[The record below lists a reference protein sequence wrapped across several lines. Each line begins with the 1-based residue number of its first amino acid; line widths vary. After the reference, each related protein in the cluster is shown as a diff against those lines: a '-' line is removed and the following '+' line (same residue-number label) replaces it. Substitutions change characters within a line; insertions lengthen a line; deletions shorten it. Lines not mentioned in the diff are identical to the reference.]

1 MEEIVKFYQFLLR
14 YRVVLIVVPAVTT
27 IIAYFL
33 VRNLPNVY
41 VSDAQ
46 IATGIVDNSQTSLFA
61 KASGL
66 QESKINQDFGNLLQ
80 IMQMDRVVGQVSY
93 KLMLNDLT
101 TNKPFRPKSPLLK
114 ELNAGALKHAVDVY
128 NQKYKARESLNLWD
142 PDQNGLHRV
151 LSSMG
156 YDPGSLKGK
165 LRTFR
170 LGSSD
175 FIHVEFESENPE
187 LSAFVVNT
195 LTREFID
202 YYTSLTNENRIRSLD
217 FLKKLTETKHQELNN
232 KVQELQS
239 YKIEN
244 KVLNLDEQSSQLYT
258 QILNYT
264 NRKQE
269 AVKDVASYQGAVN
282 NINRQFSPTDRQYVE
297 ASLTRVNQSILQSKQ
312 NLRTLYDRYI
322 DSDFDARYKNAIDS
336 VQDVLSEQI
345 NTLSDKYIVNP
356 LNTKQSLIQQKLNLQ
371 IQLDLA
377 KYSIGALNKQISQ
390 LNTQFNN
397 LVPHEAVVQSLERD
411 IEVASKEYLEVLQ
424 RFNQAS
430 MEADFSTKLKQVQQA
445 TPGFPQASKKLLLVI
460 LSGMISMVFCMAVIF
475 LIFFFDKSIRHPK
488 ELANQTGLPVL
499 GYVNLFENF
508 SLAFIRNSDQNG
520 SLGKLRDQLRS
531 LRFEIEKEMA
541 DGSRILGVTSI
552 VPLEGK
558 TFSIL
563 GLAYSFSQMNK
574 KVLVIDG
581 NFTQP
586 VISSVSK
593 PDAFFEDV
601 VATNSL
607 DFISF
612 KPITILGNRGSDRS
626 LLELTTKEKI
636 DKLLQVLQP
645 HFDIIIIETPA
656 LNVALQ
662 GREWFQFTQKMLA
675 VFEAGKSITD
685 QEQEFIDYFRSLK
698 GAFIGWIFNKV
709 PIKRRKGNK
718 E

>member
-14 YRVVLIVVPAVTT
+14 YKIVLIVVPVVTVV
-27 IIAYFL
+27 IAYFL

-46 IATGIVDNSQTSLFA
+46 IATGIVDNSQASVFA
-61 KASGL
+61 EASGL
-66 QESKINQDFGNLLQ
+66 QESKINQDFSNLLQ
-80 IMQMDRVVGQVSY
+80 IMQMEKIVGQVSY

-101 TNKPFRPKSPLLK
+101 TSKPFRPKSALLK
-114 ELNAGALKHAVDVY
+114 ELNNDALKHAVEVY
-128 NQKYKARESLNLWD
+128 TRKYKDRESLNLWD
-142 PDQNGLHRV
+142 SDQNGLHRV

-156 YDPGSLKGK
+156 YDPGSIKSK
-165 LRTFR
+165 LRTYR
-170 LGSSD
+170 VGNSD

-195 LTREFID
+195 LVREFID
-202 YYTSLTNENRIRSLD
+202 YYTSFTNENRVKSLA
-217 FLKKLTETKHQELNN
+217 FLKKLTETKHEDLNK
-232 KVQELQS
+232 KVKQLQD

-244 KVLNLDEQSSQLYT
+244 KVLNLDQQSSQLYT
-258 QILNYT
+258 QILNYN

-269 AVKDVASYQGAVN
+269 AIKDVASFQGAVN
-282 NINRQFSPTDRQYVE
+282 NIDRQFSPTDRRYIE
-297 ASLTRVNQSILQSKQ
+297 ASLTRVNQQILHSKE

-322 DSDFDARYKNAIDS
+322 DNDFDPKIKNSIDS
-336 VQDVLSEQI
+336 IQDVLSGQI

-356 LNTKQSLIQQKLNLQ
+356 LNTKQALIQQKMNLQ
-371 IQLDLA
+371 VQLDLA
-377 KYSIGALNKQISQ
+377 RYSIGALTKQIDQ
-390 LNTQFNN
+390 LNSQFNR

-411 IEVASKEYLEVLQ
+411 IEVASKEYFELLN

-445 TPGFPQASKKLLLVI
+445 TPGFPKASKKLLLVI
-460 LSGMISMVFCMAVIF
+460 LSGVISIVFCIAVIF
-475 LIFFFDKSIRHPK
+475 IIFFFDKSIWSPK
-488 ELANQTGLPVL
+488 ELANKTGLPVL
-499 GYVNLFENF
+499 GYLNLFENF
-508 SLAFIRNSDQNG
+508 SLAFIRNNEQNG

-531 LRFEIEKEMA
+531 LRFEIEKELGT
-541 DGSRILGVTSI
+541 DNRVLGVTSI

-586 VISSVSK
+586 VISSISR

-612 KPITILGNRGSDRS
+612 KPITILGNRGSEKS
-626 LLELTTKEKI
+626 LLELTTREKVE
-636 DKLLQVLQP
+636 KLIQSLRP

-656 LNVALQ
+656 LNIALQ
-662 GREWFQFTQKMLA
+662 GREWFQFAQKLLA
-675 VFEAGKSITD
+675 VYEAGKSLTE
-685 QEQEFIDYFRSLK
+685 QEQEYVEYFKSLHDS
-698 GAFIGWIFNKV
+698 FIGWIFNKV
-709 PIKRRKGNK
+709 PLKRKGKK